1 MTTFIKWITLS
12 DKDLLEYIGSDY
24 DVEDFTR
31 EELEDFSQQLY
42 EYGNRG
48 TDAILQA
55 EEDSIKTLK
64 LLPIVMNI
72 STFMDYKTLIALC
85 SSRSAYVDVCRT
97 TYIWLR
103 ILHERLG
110 KKLGDLFKNFDRST
124 LKQVVSALDD
134 NIWNYRKLKE
144 IISEELLLQ
153 MFFELEGNLD
163 LNGFLGVSDKERN
176 GFQKIK
182 VNCKIKSDA
191 SSETLQQLCDL
202 AQEHSPVFDI
212 ITNPVPVSVSMTK
225 ME

>member
-1 MTTFIKWITLS
+1 MANQRMLNGLDT
-12 DKDLLEYIGSDY
+12 
-24 DVEDFTR
+24 
-31 EELEDFSQQLY
+31 
-42 EYGNRG
+42 
-48 TDAILQA
+48 
-55 EEDSIKTLK
+55 
-64 LLPIVMNI
+64 
-72 STFMDYKTLIALC
+72 
-85 SSRSAYVDVCRT
+85 
-97 TYIWLR
+97 
-103 ILHERLG
+103 
-110 KKLGDLFKNFDRST
+110 KKLSSTINAVKQDPSLAGFRFHAKSEWESGYQNHTEVRDFKGPSGEKLSHKVTFKFDS
-124 LKQVVSALDD
+124 D
-134 NIWNYRKLKE
+134 E
-144 IISEELLLQ
+144 PEELLGQDKGANATEVVLHALASCLAVTLITHATLKNIKIDQ